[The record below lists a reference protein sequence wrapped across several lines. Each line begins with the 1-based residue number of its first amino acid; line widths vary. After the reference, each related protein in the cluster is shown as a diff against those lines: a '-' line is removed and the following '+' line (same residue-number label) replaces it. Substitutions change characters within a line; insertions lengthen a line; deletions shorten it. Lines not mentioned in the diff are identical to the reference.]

1 MSTKEKKEEATSP
14 GDDYEDDD
22 DALMMNSGDAGAE
35 ALSAGLLRGP
45 PTPAGESKKSSKTK
59 EEEEKPAAVA
69 EPVAEPAV
77 IEENIE
83 EVTEEIVA
91 HEERRWDGEE
101 KFTKQEFLDFYGG
114 TEEWDEAAPVEDEP
128 VLSKNLA
135 STMGTLPNGWNMV
148 AGMRIG
154 GDPLRWPM
162 SDFAAAVEEAQKMGR
177 SCGGLNE
184 EGGSFTL
191 MKAGQVLV
199 SDANCTAYTSSA

>member
-1 MSTKEKKEEATSP
+1 MPKMGESVMEGTVLEWKKAVGDTVEQDETLLEISTDKVDSEVPSPEAGTLLEILVEE
-14 GDDYEDDD
+14 GDTVDVGTPI
-22 DALMMNSGDAGAE
+22 AIIGAAGA
-35 ALSAGLLRGP
+35 
-45 PTPAGESKKSSKTK
+45 
-59 EEEEKPAAVA
+59 AAS
-69 EPVAEPAV
+69 
-77 IEENIE
+77 
-83 EVTEEIVA
+83 
-91 HEERRWDGEE
+91 
-101 KFTKQEFLDFYGG
+101 
-114 TEEWDEAAPVEDEP
+114 APVEDEP

-154 GDPLRWPM
+154 GDPLRSPM
-162 SDFAAAVEEAQKMGR
+162 SDFEAAVEEAQKMGR